1 MTARRP
7 IDRRAP
13 LTDVGGRGE
22 PEVLRSTQRRATG
35 TGEPT
40 PNTLSVYNTSSGSS
54 ENYGPSTVREKPLQ
68 IDNYI
73 QTEVTERRML
83 RCQVTTLGK
92 LFTHACLCHQAA

>member
-22 PEVLRSTQRRATG
+22 PEVPRPTQRRATG

-40 PNTLSVYNTSSGSS
+40 PNTLSVANG
-54 ENYGPSTVREKPLQ
+54 EKFTILG
-68 IDNYI
+68 
-73 QTEVTERRML
+73 
-83 RCQVTTLGK
+83 GK
-92 LFTHACLCHQAA
+92 LFQTFATRSFTKCQLEHVDVNIRCLAAK